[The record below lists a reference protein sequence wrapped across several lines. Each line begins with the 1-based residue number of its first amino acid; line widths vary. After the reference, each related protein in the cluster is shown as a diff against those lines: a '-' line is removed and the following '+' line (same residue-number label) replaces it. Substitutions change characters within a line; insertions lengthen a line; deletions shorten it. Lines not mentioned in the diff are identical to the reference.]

1 MFPSGATTRRSP
13 VAERAWFRGLLEE
26 PDPRRQLELLARN
39 SGHIKR
45 RTAALVAVM
54 RRAAQAEAEIGDL
67 WQAFEDQ
74 FRENQRLVAQS
85 VAAKGRLRDELE
97 AAEAAEIIG
106 LLNHPFVY

>member
-1 MFPSGATTRRSP
+1 
-13 VAERAWFRGLLEE
+13 
-26 PDPRRQLELLARN
+26 LARN

-106 LLNHPFVY
+106 LLNHPFVYYLAVVEHGWSEERFQRWLVNALIHQLLR